1 MWEEYADMYKL
12 LALDID
18 DTITLEPTQAPEK
31 IVQAVDRARAA
42 GIRVTLATGRGYFA
56 SSMIIRQLKIC
67 EPVINYGGAIVSDPF
82 DGSMVY
88 STEIAPELVTDVLD
102 TAKKLG
108 VHAHIYQGDTVI
120 GESKNQYMEA
130 YCSRL
135 SLPNRYDSDIMGRKW
150 SNVPKVLMMTTE
162 EHAAE
167 LRPALQEKYRGRLKV
182 SGSSKGFIEFNH
194 PSAHKGSGLAHVA
207 ERLGISREE
216 TVAVGDNSLDMEM
229 IQWAGLGCA
238 VANGLE
244 TVKAAADLVIPSC
257 AEYGVAQ
264 LIDGLIDGS
273 IR

>member
-1 MWEEYADMYKL
+1 MYRL

-18 DTITLEPTQAPEK
+18 DTITLEPTHAPDE
-31 IVQAVDRARAA
+31 IVCAVDRARDA

-56 SSMIIRQLKIC
+56 SSTIVKQLRIC
-67 EPVINYGGAIVSDPF
+67 EPVINYGGAIVSDPV
-82 DGSMVY
+82 DGHPVY
-88 STEIAPELVTDVLD
+88 TTEIEPELVTDVLR
-102 TAKKLG
+102 TAKELG

-120 GESKNQYMEA
+120 GERQNEYMAA
-130 YCSRL
+130 YCGRL
-135 SLPNRYDSDIMGRKW
+135 SLPTRYDADIMTRVWQG
-150 SNVPKVLMMTTE
+150 VPKVLMMTTE

-207 ERLGISREE
+207 EKLGISREE

-238 VANGLE
+238 VANGIE
-244 TVKAAADLVIPSC
+244 AVRNAADIVIPSC
-257 AEYGVAQ
+257 GEYGVAY
-264 LIDGLIDGS
+264 LIDRLIDSS